1 MENMSRNRGGPNSN
15 GSRPTIEY
23 LLTGINKRPVVGL
36 KNSITK
42 VKHGRKLLKRI
53 RSQLSYADQKL
64 FTSRQFAEG
73 SNKYEDFFS
82 YADSDESEGESDS
95 CDEAIGSQHSFLF
108 QNVSLNIADYVSQR
122 PLGNLHVKQPVAL
135 QPCVKE
141 KSFNAQSDFAI
152 KHLLTNGILQEKAI
166 KVENINK
173 VFCSQWLSDKQ
184 VILGTKCNKVSNF
197 RG

>member
-1 MENMSRNRGGPNSN
+1 MEKMSRNRSGTNGN
-15 GSRPTIEY
+15 GSRPTIDY
-23 LLTGINKRPVVGL
+23 LLTGINKRPVVGF

-42 VKHGRKLLKRI
+42 LQHSRKLLKRI

-82 YADSDESEGESDS
+82 YADSDESDGEADS
-95 CDEAIGSQHSFLF
+95 GDDAAASSNSSMF
-108 QNVSLNIADYVSQR
+108 QNVSLNIADYISQR
-122 PLGNLHVKQPVAL
+122 PLGNLRVKQPVAL

-197 RG
+197 